1 MLSSLRDFWRRHKK
15 KVFVSAGVLGS
26 GYVLYKLYNA
36 HRQRLDD
43 LERELA
49 NERKRVDE
57 FVKDQLQSHFENI
70 QRIADT
76 TTLPHAIQFLSS
88 RIEEELRLSHLT
100 DRLMQGKGQPNNL
113 TSSEKLELW
122 DKLKYL
128 SFTRMVLSLWTMTL
142 LSLYIRV
149 QVNILGRHLYIDTA
163 RHIGSIHSLLPDLLV
178 GETVVSFS
186 PTFLEGTRANSFSG
200 FSDTI
205 SCLIISSNGQASRKD
220 DGDLIDRDDQQKFL
234 ACADFLSTNGLSALI
249 SNMQAAVTDVI
260 KGKQLRDFFDTTVLH
275 ETIVQI
281 LDTFKSIRSPHLWV
295 DFLMPDD
302 AHVRE
307 LDASSSS
314 DEAGISDFTKFDL
327 LMLETRAV
335 ISSAKFTNVAEVAL
349 KSVVN
354 ELIKEIGIQCGEDN
368 LSTGMPLARLL
379 ARVTHVGPILLDEPS
394 KNKFIE
400 AIKNEPEVEML
411 FTALYSNADVLD

>member
-163 RHIGSIHSLLPDLLV
+163 RHIGSIHSL
-178 GETVVSFS
+178 
-186 PTFLEGTRANSFSG
+186 
-200 FSDTI
+200 
-205 SCLIISSNGQASRKD
+205 D

-354 ELIKEIGIQCGEDN
+354 ELIKEIGFQCGEDN